1 MSDTVEA
8 ISGNEIPPRRQ
19 TPTEFARELAMAYAT
34 KEPLGRSETVTL
46 GAPATGALAG
56 KLIVSH
62 VSLNRDEG
70 ETLAG
75 WMQRLRDTTA
85 EALKLT
91 LVFND
96 ENYRDEL
103 LREALAEI
111 RSAS

>member
-8 ISGNEIPPRRQ
+8 ISGTEIPPRRQ

-34 KEPLGRSETVTL
+34 KEPLGRSETVEL

-56 KLIVSH
+56 KLTVSR
-62 VSLNRDEG
+62 VSLNRDEN
-70 ETLAG
+70 ETLLG
-75 WMQRLRDTTA
+75 WMERVRLVTA
-85 EALKLT
+85 EALKLC

-103 LREALAEI
+103 LREALQEI
-111 RSAS
+111 RS